1 MLYSTPVA
9 CMVCRALRACY
20 RSQSL
25 TPSTHVVHRITQSR
39 WEDHPELHTSDWRFG
54 AAALGNAVLQ
64 TCARTLIL
72 VEGTAEYGTEWGES
86 FKGLDVQ
93 ELTEAPDPVPLSN
106 RYKLVMSPHS
116 YGPSLYDVPELLQ
129 YFPERFL
136 EPTYPANLRAYW
148 EENWGFLQGKGLP
161 LLISEMGGNMACCDI
176 PGVFEN
182 PDADRLYQEELVRY
196 LGEMGVGLFYFTLNP
211 GSHDTGGVLE
221 ADWKT
226 SNEMKLNLLSRVKAT
241 RVLP

>member
-1 MLYSTPVA
+1 MTYRRSEASEGVRSR
-9 CMVCRALRACY
+9 RAHYTDVLGVRVLPNTHINRRACARSPSY
-20 RSQSL
+20 RFDFRHCRQ
-25 TPSTHVVHRITQSR
+25 
-39 WEDHPELHTSDWRFG
+39 
-54 AAALGNAVLQ
+54 
-64 TCARTLIL
+64 
-72 VEGTAEYGTEWGES
+72 
-86 FKGLDVQ
+86 
-93 ELTEAPDPVPLSN
+93 APDPVPLSN